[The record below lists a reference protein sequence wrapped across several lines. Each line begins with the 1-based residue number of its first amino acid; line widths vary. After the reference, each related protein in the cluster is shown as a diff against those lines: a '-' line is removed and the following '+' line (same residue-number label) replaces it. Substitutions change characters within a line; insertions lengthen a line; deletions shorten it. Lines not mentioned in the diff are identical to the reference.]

1 MGKHGKVLI
10 TKYFVMQ
17 SFICYK
23 VVCIYWLGIMTK
35 QGSLREVEKKAYM
48 SYHQDGLL
56 DIVIGPYALSFGLG
70 IVADKILEFG
80 FAAIMPAIMISIVL
94 PIWIQAK
101 RKITMPRIGFVKF
114 GARGSNKLFAIF
126 LGLAVAG
133 LGVFMLFGVFMA
145 TGQNG
150 IPFWIEIL
158 FQYGMIWI
166 GLGSAV
172 IGSLFAYTMG
182 LKRLHGYGLLTLALL
197 VSGYFL
203 SFPFEYLLLAIGIV
217 IIASGAVLL
226 AQFIRRYPLPKG
238 ASDNAAQ

>member
-1 MGKHGKVLI
+1 
-10 TKYFVMQ
+10 
-17 SFICYK
+17 
-23 VVCIYWLGIMTK
+23 MTK
-35 QGSLREVEKKAYM
+35 QNTLREIEKKAYM

-56 DIVIGPYALSFGLG
+56 DMVIGLYALSFGLG
-70 IVADKILEFG
+70 IFADKILEFG

-94 PIWIQAK
+94 PIWIYAK

-133 LGVFMLFGVFMA
+133 LGVSLAFGVFML
-145 TGQNG
+145 GQNG
-150 IPFWIEIL
+150 RPLWFEIL

-166 GLGSAV
+166 GLGAAV

-182 LKRLHGYGLLTLALL
+182 LKRLHGYGFLTLALF

-203 SFPFEYLLLAIGIV
+203 GIPFEYLLLTIGSV
-217 IIASGAVLL
+217 IIASGAALL
-226 AQFIRRYPLPKG
+226 VQFIRRYPLPKG
-238 ASDNAAQ
+238 APANVAQ

>member
-1 MGKHGKVLI
+1 
-10 TKYFVMQ
+10 MQ
-17 SFICYK
+17 SFIYYK
-23 VVCIYWLGIMTK
+23 VVFIFWLKIMTK
-35 QGSLREVEKKAYM
+35 QNTLREIEKKAYM

-56 DIVIGPYALSFGLG
+56 DIVIGLYALAFGLG
-70 IVADKILEFG
+70 IAMDRIWGFS
-80 FAAIMPAIMISIVL
+80 FAAIMPAILISIVL

-133 LGVFMLFGVFMA
+133 LGVALAFGVFMA

-150 IPFWIEIL
+150 TPFWIEIL

-166 GLGSAV
+166 GLGAAV

-182 LKRLHGYGLLTLALL
+182 LKRLHGYGLLTLALFA
-197 VSGYFL
+197 SGHFL
-203 SFPFEYLLLAIGIV
+203 GVPFEYLLLAIGSV
-217 IIASGAVLL
+217 IIASGATLL
-226 AQFIRRYPLPKG
+226 VQFIRRYPLPKG
-238 ASDNAAQ
+238 APDNAAQ